1 MPTAFSDTT
10 FSSTYKDDFKDSDNY
25 HRILFRPGR
34 ALQAR
39 ELTQLQTIIQKEM
52 ERFGR
57 NIFKEGSVVN
67 PGGLLMNPDYEF
79 VKLQGTPTNIT
90 TGSIIEGGNITAR
103 VIEYVAPTSTDPA
116 TAYIE
121 YTDVSSV
128 TGGTEPIRFPSNTEL
143 TVTSGGTGTVT
154 TLQASPGV
162 PVVGKGFRIAVN
174 KGAYFVQGHFVQMDA
189 QSLIVTKYSNTPTA
203 TIGFIITEDIIT
215 SDDTDALYDNQNVEP
230 NRTAPGA
237 DRYRIRLT
245 LATDQ
250 TADSD
255 DNFIPTNRFIDGILQ
270 EEIDRNTYNILGDE
284 MAKRTFEESGNYVVE
299 KFNAN
304 FGPNDDATKLTI
316 NVSPGISYVNGY
328 RYAETDKTKID
339 VNKSR
344 ATEEIESEAISARY
358 GNYIL
363 LDSIE
368 GLPDVSTFERW
379 ALWNNTGGNETIG
392 NTAIGTARIRQV
404 AQSGGYYRFHLFD
417 VNIHDPNSGFRDIRS
432 IGDSTDAS
440 RYGNLVLE
448 DSVAVMKEINHNNA
462 FFELPRIRPQSVD
475 VTGLTEQRYF
485 TGTASVGT
493 LNLGGLTTE
502 SYTDAS
508 LWIVTDDTGAVVA
521 NPTINVTSD
530 GSGATI
536 TGLSDVAHEVVY
548 YVNRESLA
556 THRTKNLVE
565 DFTDTGSLTNDEL
578 VLTHADIYQF
588 NQVLDADSN
597 DVTNRFDLD
606 NGQRDNFYDRGKVRL
621 QSGTVPQPIRVKY
634 DYFQHG
640 VNGDFFSANSYTGE
654 VAYENIPTFRQNDGK
669 EIELRNVLD
678 FRSVKAADGTFVSN
692 LINQFPR
699 NTDTIQADVTYY
711 QSRADIL
718 IATETG
724 IKYIEGTPNV
734 NPVKPEVP
742 NNGMELYSF
751 VLEPYTD
758 DENDVISTYV
768 DNRRYTMRDIGS
780 IVKRIDNIEETVT
793 LNLLELETSTV
804 EVFDSAGNNRFKNG
818 FFADNF
824 KNHVFSDVFSG
835 QYAAALDI
843 EQQIITP
850 IKNPINAQMSYNTGL
865 SSNLGTVVK
874 DDAVY
879 LSYSETP
886 VFFQNVATE
895 TENVN
900 PFDVILYAGDLEIS
914 PEIDR
919 WREDVLVGSIEIGGD
934 TNIISD
940 RRRSFIRPGR
950 VRDRRRDR
958 RGNDRNRP
966 ISRQRRRNVATAV
979 VRPFPIRA
987 LPVIGGGRRFDPG
1000 LIGESRVLSSVTETT
1015 QTANS
1020 TVTTTTVRTLLGQ
1033 RIVDIDLIPF
1043 VRSRRVFFRASQL
1056 APNRQHFMFF
1066 DGVNIGDYIKKET
1079 YRTFGEVNPPDDFL
1093 GGEYAGLTGHPNT
1106 ATPAGSFTTNEF
1118 GEIEGSFYIPNNAQL
1133 KFESGLNQVKILDV
1147 SVNDEN
1153 AALSGAATNYR
1164 AVGIER
1170 SLVDVI
1176 STTVTRRVQPRPRP
1190 RPRPRPTGRR
1200 RNNGKRREP
1209 IAQSFQLQNTNG
1221 GFITSIEVFFASKS
1235 TSDVPIRLEVRP
1247 IRNGVPSQD
1256 EIIPGSVVLK
1266 KPADVSTYSQ
1276 EQATDAGAGAMAG
1289 IRGTETKFTFNRPI
1303 YLDGYTEYCFVL
1315 IANTQEYTVWVAEIE
1330 QFLVGTT
1337 EKRVNKQP
1345 AVGSFFMSQN
1355 AITWTP
1361 DQRRDMMFRLNR
1373 AEFTTSGSFS
1383 LTNDSA
1389 STPTVNLQ
1397 TDPLLTDSGDSDV
1410 TLIHPGHGFVLGD
1423 QVTISG
1429 FDSNT
1434 EYGGIKGSSLNGTKT
1449 LKKVDGYGYQFAA
1462 DSVATAT
1469 VEAGG
1474 SGVVADQNILVDEMI
1489 PTLDTF
1495 TLEANRASY
1504 NLTLATTLSLAQ
1516 ANNGTSSPYGTP
1528 VGRDIIPDEQIV
1540 FSSPRVIA
1548 NKNIETQRSLTNSA
1562 KITGTFT
1569 TTDTWVSPVLDL
1581 QTASVLG
1588 ISNIIDN
1595 QDSASGADNIVTNNP
1610 IEFINET
1617 DPYAGSAMS
1626 KHLTIPITL
1635 EQSAV
1640 GLKVLSAIN
1649 LPTGSNVKL
1658 YYRTLEEGT
1667 EGSIE
1672 DQSFVYQAP
1681 DNLIGT
1687 DDNPSIFR
1695 QHEWTIGGQGGTLA
1709 EFSTFQLKI
1718 VMNSSNTSKVPSIK
1732 DLRAIALGT

>member
-25 HRILFRPGR
+25 HRILFRSGR

-57 NIFKEGSVVN
+57 HIFKEGSVVN

-79 VKLQGTPTNIT
+79 VKLQGTPTNIAA
-90 TGSIIEGGNITAR
+90 GSIIEGGNITAR

-121 YTDVSSV
+121 YTDASSV

-143 TVTSGGTGTVT
+143 TVTNGVGTVT

-162 PVVGKGFRIAVN
+162 PVTGKGFRIAVN
-174 KGAYFVQGHFVQMDA
+174 RGAYFVQGHFVQMDA

-304 FGPNDDATKLTI
+304 FTSNTDTTKLTLS
-316 NVSPGISYVNGY
+316 VSPGTSYVSGY
-328 RYAETDKTKID
+328 RYTETDKTNIT

-344 ATEEIESEAISARY
+344 ATEVVESEAISARY
-358 GNYIL
+358 GNYVQIDTL
-363 LDSIE
+363 K
-368 GLPDVSTFERW
+368 GLPDVSTFAKRT
-379 ALWNNTGGNETIG
+379 LFNNTNGSGGAG
-392 NTAIGTARIRQV
+392 SAVGTARVRQV

-417 VNIHDPNSGFRDIRS
+417 VNITSGGFRDVRS
-432 IGDSTDAS
+432 IGDSVDNND
-440 RYGNLVLE
+440 YGNLVLE
-448 DSVAVMKEINHNNA
+448 DSVAVMKEINQNNA
-462 FFELPRIRPQSVD
+462 FFELPRSRPQSVD

-485 TGTASVGT
+485 TGNTTGDT
-493 LNLGGLTTE
+493 LTLPGLTTE
-502 SYTDAS
+502 SYADEA
-508 LWIVTDDTGAVVA
+508 LWIVTKNYTGAVVA
-521 NPTINVTSD
+521 SPTITIGGG
-530 GSGATI
+530 GSSASI
-536 TGLSDVAHEVVY
+536 SGLDPSAAYKVVY

-565 DFTDTGSLTNDEL
+565 DFSDSGSLTNDEL
-578 VLTHADIYQF
+578 ILTHADVYQF
-588 NQVLDADSN
+588 KQVLDADSN

-606 NGQRDNFYDRGKVRL
+606 NGQRDNFYDKGKVRL

-640 VNGDFFSANSYTGE
+640 TTGDYFSANSYTGE
-654 VAYENIPTFRQNDGK
+654 VAYENIPTFRQNNGV

-711 QSRADIL
+711 QSRTDIL
-718 IATETG
+718 VATPSG

-734 NPVKPEVP
+734 NPVKPSVP
-742 NNGMELYSF
+742 QDAMELYSF
-751 VLEPYTD
+751 TLNPYTD
-758 DENDVISTYV
+758 NEADTTSKYV
-768 DNRRYTMRDIGS
+768 DNRRYTMRDIGD
-780 IVKRIDNIEETVT
+780 IVKRMDNIEEAVT
-793 LNLLELETSTV
+793 LNLLELETSTI

-824 KNHVFSDVFSG
+824 KDHIFSDIFSG
-835 QYAAALDI
+835 QYAASIDPFA
-843 EQQIITP
+843 QV
-850 IKNPINAQMSYNTGL
+850 IKPLQNPINAQMNYDSGL
-865 SSNLGTVVK
+865 SSNLGTIVK
-874 DDAVY
+874 DDLV
-879 LSYSETP
+879 LLNYSETP
-886 VFFQNVATE
+886 VFFQDVASE

-900 PFDVILYAGDLEIS
+900 PFDVIIYTGDLELS
-914 PEIDR
+914 PEIDT
-919 WREDVLVGSIEIGGD
+919 WREDVIIGTEEIGATRNRRPGIQPPRVRSRRRGAAGSGERRGTAFTVNPIRPLPFPGPGIDPRPDPRFGDVPPIGSI
-934 TNIISD
+934 
-940 RRRSFIRPGR
+940 
-950 VRDRRRDR
+950 
-958 RGNDRNRP
+958 
-966 ISRQRRRNVATAV
+966 
-979 VRPFPIRA
+979 
-987 LPVIGGGRRFDPG
+987 
-1000 LIGESRVLSSVTETT
+1000 IGESRVLSRNTT
-1015 QTANS
+1015 TTTTATA
-1020 TVTTTTVRTLLGQ
+1020 TVTTTRVRTLLGQ
-1033 RIVDIDLIPF
+1033 RVVDIDLVPF

-1066 DGVNIGDYIKKET
+1066 NGVNIGDYIKKET
-1079 YRTFGEVNPPDDFL
+1079 YRTFGEVNAPDNFL
-1093 GGEYAGLTGHPNT
+1093 GGEYAGSTSHPNT
-1106 ATPAGSFTTNEF
+1106 PSAPGDFTTDAF
-1118 GEIEGSFYIPNNAQL
+1118 GNIEGSFFIPNNNEL
-1133 KFESGLNQVKILDV
+1133 KFESGLNQVKILDI
-1147 SVNDEN
+1147 SVDNEDG
-1153 AALSGAATNYR
+1153 ALSGAASNYR
-1164 AVGIER
+1164 SLGLEV

-1176 STTVTRRVQPRPRP
+1176 STTVTRRSTPRPRP
-1190 RPRPRPTGRR
+1190 RPRPQPTGGRR
-1200 RNNGKRREP
+1200 RRRGKRREP

-1235 TSDVPIRLEVRP
+1235 TSNVPIRLEVRP

-1266 KPADVSTYSQ
+1266 NPADVSTYT
-1276 EQATDAGAGAMAG
+1276 QAQVTAAGAGAMAG
-1289 IRGTETKFTFNRPI
+1289 IRGTPTKFTFNRPV

-1337 EKRVNKQP
+1337 ERRVNKQP
-1345 AVGSFFMSQN
+1345 SVGSFFMSQN

-1373 AEFTTSGSFS
+1373 AEFTTSGSFT

-1389 STPTVNLQ
+1389 STPTVALQ
-1397 TDPLLTDSGDSDV
+1397 TNPLLTDSGDSDV

-1429 FDSNT
+1429 FDSST

-1469 VEAGG
+1469 VQAGG
-1474 SGVVADQNILVDEMI
+1474 TGVVADQNILVDEMV
-1489 PTLDTF
+1489 PVLDVFTIDATSATF
-1495 TLEANRASY
+1495 NAQLS
-1504 NLTLATTLSLAQ
+1504 TTLSLAQ

-1528 VGRDIIPDEQIV
+1528 SGRDILPGETIRFE
-1540 FSSPRVIA
+1540 SPRVIA
-1548 NKNIETQRSLTNSA
+1548 NPTIETQRLSGAKSA
-1562 KITGTFT
+1562 KITSTFT
-1569 TTDTWVSPVLDL
+1569 TSDTWVSPVLDL
-1581 QTASVLG
+1581 QTASITGV
-1588 ISNIIDN
+1588 SNIIDN
-1595 QDSASGADNIVTNNP
+1595 QDSASGGDNIVTNNP
-1610 IEFINET
+1610 IEFVSET

-1635 EQSAV
+1635 EQAAV

-1658 YYRTLEEGT
+1658 YYRTLEEGA

-1695 QHEWTIGGQGGTLA
+1695 QHEWTIGGQGGSLP
-1709 EFSTFQLKI
+1709 EFSTFQIKI
-1718 VMNSSNTSKVPSIK
+1718 VMNSSNTSKVPSIQ